1 MACIIKD
8 SIRGAYPALDRPT
21 SGLPPVAGVVGRR
34 GHGRRC
40 AVNDSDL
47 PLLVLPPE
55 AQEPLEPPHFA
66 CLGDLAAPEDLLP
79 GGVLGAGALFSA
91 HFFRTRAASS
101 SSSRS
106 ADWSR
111 ELHNARALGTDN
123 LANREDSS
131 ELSLA
136 GASSAFVVATS
147 AEAAVVASARGG
159 FRV

>member
-1 MACIIKD
+1 LLASWAGEGTGVDVQSMTV
-8 SIRGAYPALDRPT
+8 T
-21 SGLPPVAGVVGRR
+21 SHPLCFLPKLR
-34 GHGRRC
+34 
-40 AVNDSDL
+40 NLLS
-47 PLLVLPPE
+47 PLT
-55 AQEPLEPPHFA
+55 FA

-79 GGVLGAGALFSA
+79 GGVLGADALFSA
-91 HFFRTRAASS
+91 HFFRTRAVSS

-106 ADWSR
+106 VDWSR

-136 GASSAFVVATS
+136 GASSVFVVATS
-147 AEAAVVASARGG
+147 AEAAVVASASGG